1 VIRTLVVDDHP
12 AVCSGQAAR
21 EALRRHLGPSAEA
34 GTSLPP
40 LRPAVDKRTV
50 NRLDPDDLP
59 ILGMRIDGA
68 TVPEIASVLRLD
80 ERVLSHRVLAT
91 LRQLAVHGAGDEIG
105 AAPD

>member
-21 EALRRHLGPSAEA
+21 GALRRHLGPSAEA